1 MNDITS
7 YSGLNPANLDRSDYM
22 NTLAAE
28 ALRVGLIKESDIDR
42 IRSDLMTALAEVI
55 GYYTKNESSSVMAD
69 TANELSESMVYNIDT
84 YLLSLKDDKRALDTL
99 LDRRMS
105 ELYGKGYA
113 INSEYY
119 KQAKILFGRARFSR
133 LKNGSAEYNKT
144 LDKYF
149 RYYLMN
155 YSPKFTAH
163 NKIYLSLSEYD
174 LSGVYHINEA
184 VEVLKK
190 ICEINRGP
198 KADVIIDTP
207 TAETEAQDN

>member
-1 MNDITS
+1 
-7 YSGLNPANLDRSDYM
+7 
-22 NTLAAE
+22 
-28 ALRVGLIKESDIDR
+28 
-42 IRSDLMTALAEVI
+42 
-55 GYYTKNESSSVMAD
+55 
-69 TANELSESMVYNIDT
+69 
-84 YLLSLKDDKRALDTL
+84 
-99 LDRRMS
+99 MS